1 MKVYV
6 VITNGEAIKGHVEGV
21 FAKEE
26 DARAKVNELVKDLKE
41 WSLDDEIEEDETEN
55 SYCQTNF
62 DQDEYNEVV
71 LVERELQ

>member
-6 VITNGEAIKGHVEGV
+6 VITNGEVNGCVEGV

-26 DARAKVNELVKDLKE
+26 DARAKVNELVKGLKE
-41 WSLDDEIEEDETEN
+41 WSLGDEFDEDETEN
-55 SYCQTNF
+55 FYCQTNF
-62 DQDEYNEVV
+62 DKDEYNEVV

>member
-6 VITNGEAIKGHVEGV
+6 VITNGEEIKGQVEGV

-26 DARAKVNELVKDLKE
+26 DARAKFNELINELRDWAE
-41 WSLDDEIEEDETEN
+41 DDEIEEDATAN

-62 DQDEYNEVV
+62 DQDEYNEVKI
-71 LVERELQ
+71 VESEVK

>member
-6 VITNGEAIKGHVEGV
+6 VITNGTVNGCVEGV

-26 DARAKVNELVKDLKE
+26 DARAKLNELVKELKE
-41 WSLDDEIEEDETEN
+41 WSLGDEFDEDETTN

-62 DQDEYNEVV
+62 DKDEYNEVV

>member
-1 MKVYV
+1 MKVYI
-6 VITNGEAIKGHVEGV
+6 VITNGTVNGCVEGV

-26 DARAKVNELVKDLKE
+26 DARAKVNKLVKDLKE
-41 WSLDDEIEEDETEN
+41 WSLDDEIEEDETAN